1 MDDKMGSLAERIV
14 ALEAKANQAAEDRD
28 EMKKMLHDIRDKLD
42 RWDSKL
48 TRWEGK
54 LGGVLF
60 AIGCLWIFFSGA
72 AKAVLDW
79 LTISGKG

>member
-1 MDDKMGSLAERIV
+1 MEQKVTNLAERIV
-14 ALEAKANQAAEDRD
+14 ALETKAVQAAEDRD
-28 EMKKMLHDIRDKLD
+28 EMKAMLHEIKEKLD

-72 AKAVLDW
+72 AKALLDW
-79 LTISGKG
+79 LTLSGKG